1 MIYAHCGP
9 YARTADL
16 MQHCG
21 PVFFVRAADLFM
33 ETSYYTH
40 SYIPHHIVG
49 KAL

>member
-1 MIYAHCGP
+1 M
-9 YARTADL
+9 RTVDFMHALRPLCSTVDL
-16 MQHCG
+16 F
-21 PVFFVRAADLFM
+21 FFVRAADLFM